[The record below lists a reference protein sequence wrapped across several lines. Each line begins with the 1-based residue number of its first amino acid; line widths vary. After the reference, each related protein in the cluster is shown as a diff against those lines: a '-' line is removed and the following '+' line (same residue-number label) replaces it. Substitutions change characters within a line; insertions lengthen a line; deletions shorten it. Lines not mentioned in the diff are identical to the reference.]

1 MTWGKRFLSV
11 SMRALLLA
19 ACGIQ
24 AIAPDAKDMAS
35 LRGLH
40 ILCQLPVPL
49 ENPGYDSDEDET
61 AVCGTTSHELKTVLR
76 KIVDRSSRFEACTRS
91 SRLTPC
97 AAAPSRFENVLG
109 PATVRLQLCLS
120 LCRLVC

>member
-11 SMRALLLA
+11 SIRALLLA

-24 AIAPDAKDMAS
+24 GIAPDAKDMAS

-40 ILCQLPVPL
+40 VLCQLPVPL
-49 ENPGYDSDEDET
+49 EHCGYDSDEDEA
-61 AVCGTTSHELKTVLR
+61 AVCGTTSYELKTVLR
-76 KIVDRSSRFEACTRS
+76 KIVDRSSRFDACVS
-91 SRLTPC
+91 SLRRTPC
-97 AAAPSRFENVLG
+97 AAAPSRFEKVLG
-109 PATVRLQLCLS
+109 SATVRRQLCLS